1 MRLNLTRLRTSGA
14 ARRSALRAPSALR
27 AAARRNMLPN
37 MKIEPFF
44 SGAAPRDP
52 RAPRRAQK
60 RNPLFCA
67 LLALTSLAVHTLRA
81 ELASEVYVCHL

>member
-37 MKIEPFF
+37 MKIEPAFF
-44 SGAAPRDP
+44 
-52 RAPRRAQK
+52 
-60 RNPLFCA
+60 LFPDA
-67 LLALTSLAVHTLRA
+67 RA
-81 ELASEVYVCHL
+81 EGSL